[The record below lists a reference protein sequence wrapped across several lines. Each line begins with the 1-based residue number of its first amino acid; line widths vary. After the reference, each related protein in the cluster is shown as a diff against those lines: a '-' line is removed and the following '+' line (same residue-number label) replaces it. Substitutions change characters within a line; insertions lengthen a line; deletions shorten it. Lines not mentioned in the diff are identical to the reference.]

1 MQAFLSVCQSEELL
15 FQAKMLFAGFR
26 GPAHSGKAMV
36 FRSHRPIFGR
46 IDHGTLSRIHSP
58 DLSRSE
64 EWDAQKGPNQ
74 REISMKPNA
83 LRWHFD
89 QPSLHLRPHGVQRF
103 RATLAVLSKEATFAT
118 AASSRSGLVMLPHVL
133 EVGLFLVI
141 SAEL

>member
-1 MQAFLSVCQSEELL
+1 
-15 FQAKMLFAGFR
+15 
-26 GPAHSGKAMV
+26 MV

-89 QPSLHLRPHGVQRF
+89 RLSLHLRPHGVERF
-103 RATLAVLSKEATFAT
+103 FAS
-118 AASSRSGLVMLPHVL
+118 ASTINFAL
-133 EVGLFLVI
+133 EVNGNAVRHKFSQRRSFQVFPGLHFVCHVW
-141 SAEL
+141 SENKTARR

>member
-1 MQAFLSVCQSEELL
+1 
-15 FQAKMLFAGFR
+15 
-26 GPAHSGKAMV
+26 MV

-46 IDHGTLSRIHSP
+46 MDHGTLSRIHSS

-103 RATLAVLSKEATFAT
+103 LARPSLSISMNDQWYLCTAQRT
-118 AASSRSGLVMLPHVL
+118 AAAWPRSAKRSRT
-133 EVGLFLVI
+133 I
-141 SAEL
+141 

>member
-1 MQAFLSVCQSEELL
+1 
-15 FQAKMLFAGFR
+15 
-26 GPAHSGKAMV
+26 MV

-89 QPSLHLRPHGVQRF
+89 RPSLRLRPHGVERF
-103 RATLAVLSKEATFAT
+103 FASASTLDF
-118 AASSRSGLVMLPHVL
+118 PL
-133 EVGLFLVI
+133 EVNGNAVRHKSWLDPI
-141 SAEL
+141 SPSAMSLASCTCC